1 MAQLDE
7 KKVTPIVEEK
17 DKKTDEKEDKKDE
30 KAKAAAASA
39 AAEDEDDDDPRK
51 VAARKEAAK
60 LQAVLHYAVKEPVV
74 HKVLI
79 RNNLLIVEPPLP
91 SARLA
96 LVKELNTW
104 MSVICQLPR
113 LRVRPAPRLSSLL
126 LSLLLC
132 CVVVATECGGWGG
145 VVVQSFWSEGDEKAQ
160 AAARKDTKDEHTFR
174 TLVSLV
180 PTTELNRCFEKI
192 EDKVS
197 RAHKY
202 VQTWLEYQALWDM
215 DIESV
220 TNELGVDMR
229 RWEQLLLDMKRS
241 RATFDTSASSA
252 RFGPILVEYR
262 TVMTKVN
269 NKYDQWHK
277 TILSRFGQLLGDSA
291 VKLNGTLSMCC
302 RSHSSFPSCLSFCFL
317 LTSHTTG
324 NARKQLE
331 TFTLDFTSTEKIVN
345 SVTLLQELNKKS
357 KGWAVELE
365 TQGQV
370 EKLLE
375 RQRFVFPTD
384 WLSIERISGEW
395 NSFSQILARKLAKM
409 NEEAPA
415 IQSKIAAED
424 LALGRR
430 VDEFAADWKLK
441 RPIKGDLEHAVVA
454 NLLMTFDA
462 GLKK

>member
-1 MAQLDE
+1 M
-7 KKVTPIVEEK
+7 
-17 DKKTDEKEDKKDE
+17 
-30 KAKAAAASA
+30 
-39 AAEDEDDDDPRK
+39 
-51 VAARKEAAK
+51 
-60 LQAVLHYAVKEPVV
+60 
-74 HKVLI
+74 
-79 RNNLLIVEPPLP
+79 
-91 SARLA
+91 
-96 LVKELNTW
+96 
-104 MSVICQLPR
+104 
-113 LRVRPAPRLSSLL
+113 
-126 LSLLLC
+126 
-132 CVVVATECGGWGG
+132 CVF
-145 VVVQSFWSEGDEKAQ
+145 QSFWSEGDEKAQ
-160 AAARKDTKDEHTFR
+160 AAARKDTKDENTFR

-252 RFGPILVEYR
+252 RFGPISVEYR

-291 VKLNGTLSMCC
+291 VKLNGTLSMF
-302 RSHSSFPSCLSFCFL
+302 SLSVASSSYFLLSFCSSP
-317 LTSHTTG
+317 LTALIPTTG

-331 TFTLDFTSTEKIVN
+331 TFNLDFTSTEKIVN

-430 VDEFAADWKLK
+430 VDEFAAEWKLK
-441 RPIKGDLEHAVVA
+441 RPIKGDLEHALVA

-462 GLKK
+462 GLKKYALCCVALCCACLCSVCSMCLCASVLLGA